1 MKKKDRTRADLE
13 YLAWK
18 TAEKEAEGKIVLSN
32 DKEEN
37 RRRYPEL
44 ARFIDEVRRLWP
56 DAKIKLNP
64 QSPTTRAQDA
74 RDD

>member
-1 MKKKDRTRADLE
+1 MKKKVPTRADLE

-18 TAEKEAEGKIVLSN
+18 AADKEAAGKIVLSK

-44 ARFIDEVRRLWP
+44 AKIIDEVRRLWP
-56 DAKIKLNP
+56 DAKIKISP
-64 QSPTTRAQDA
+64 QSQATRAQDG

>member
-1 MKKKDRTRADLE
+1 MKKKAPTRQDLE

-18 TAEKEAEGKIVLSN
+18 TADEQSGGKIVLSN

-44 ARFIDEVRRLWP
+44 AKIVDEVRRLWP
-56 DAKIKLNP
+56 DAKIKITPRSQATPEPNE
-64 QSPTTRAQDA
+64 QD
-74 RDD
+74 D